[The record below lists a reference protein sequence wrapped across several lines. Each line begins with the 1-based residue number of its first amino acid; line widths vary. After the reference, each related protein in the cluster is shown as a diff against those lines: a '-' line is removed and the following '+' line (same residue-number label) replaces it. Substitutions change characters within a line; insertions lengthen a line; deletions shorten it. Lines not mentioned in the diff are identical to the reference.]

1 MEEKCQWDREMPLFK
16 SGKKNSR
23 QKTHWLNQFFIWEP
37 SEDKN
42 GTCTCCPECQLKI
55 VRPSNFCPHCGY
67 SLTYQNDSQN
77 DDAHD
82 KEPRQS
88 TGLKNLLGGIKKR
101 FSSGFL
107 YSTKS
112 LGRKAAVVSVI
123 YFIIS
128 LLYGGDPFRK
138 MNEELYEAVTH
149 AADASYNI
157 SETLSE
163 GLTTCREN
171 LCPFIDSLAE
181 ISDDLGVIHNYITA
195 EKKAREKE
203 GEQIAK
209 SITKIKK
216 LYEPGV
222 PDDNNDQ
229 MHTQQNE

>member
-1 MEEKCQWDREMPLFK
+1 MPLFK
-16 SGKKNSR
+16 PVKKNPR
-23 QKTHWLNQFFIWEP
+23 QKTRWLNQFFIWETP
-37 SEDKN
+37 EGKN
-42 GTCTCCPECQLKI
+42 ETCTCCPECQLKI
-55 VRPSNFCPHCGY
+55 IRPGNFCPHCGY
-67 SLTYQNDSQN
+67 SLAYQSDSQ
-77 DDAHD
+77 DDETHN
-82 KEPRQS
+82 ELLRQN
-88 TGLKNLLGGIKKR
+88 TGLKSLLGWIKKR

-112 LGRKAAVVSVI
+112 LIRKAAVVSVI

-138 MNEELYEAVTH
+138 MNEGIYGAATY

-157 SETLSE
+157 SETLS
-163 GLTTCREN
+163 GLLTTCREN
-171 LCPFIDSLAE
+171 LCPFVDSLAD
-181 ISDDLGVIHNYITA
+181 ISDELGVIHNFITA

-203 GEQIAK
+203 GEQIAE